1 MNNTDDS
8 TNSKELALTTVTGVR
23 LIVERLILD
32 QLTTLNKDF
41 RAQVEQTLEP
51 GDSRKIRTTKGVEVG
66 TIGRSSVTYKAI
78 PEDMA
83 VVLADAADR
92 GIELIDAL
100 PPEDDPRY
108 QKIIA
113 ILFEHAPE
121 LLDTTIP
128 PESREELADEVLE
141 EWEITDHVR
150 DGWKIVK
157 TAPRFSVRP
166 KRSQRALMALEA
178 EMNHSG
184 LFAEDQIKAIESI
197 RSAKN
202 A

>member
-1 MNNTDDS
+1 MNNSNYS

-41 RAQVEQTLEP
+41 RAQVEKTLEP

-66 TIGRSSVTYKAI
+66 TIGRSSVTYKAV

-92 GIELIDAL
+92 GIELIDTL

-108 QKIIA
+108 QTIIA

-121 LLDTTIP
+121 LLDTSIP

-150 DGWKIVK
+150 EGWKIVK

-166 KRSQRALMALEA
+166 KRSQRALLALEA
-178 EMNHSG
+178 EMNTSG
-184 LFAEDQIKAIESI
+184 VFAEEQIKAIESI

>member
-1 MNNTDDS
+1 MNNTNDS
-8 TNSKELALTTVTGVR
+8 TQSGEMVLTTEAGIR

-41 RAQVEQTLEP
+41 RAQVENTLEP

-66 TIGRSSVTYKAI
+66 TIGRSSITYKAV

-92 GIELIDAL
+92 GIELIDTL
-100 PPEDDPRY
+100 PTEDDPRY
-108 QKIIA
+108 QTIIA
-113 ILFEHAPE
+113 ILLEQAPE
-121 LLDTTIP
+121 LLDTSIP
-128 PESREELADEVLE
+128 PESRGELADEVLE

-150 DGWKIVK
+150 EGWKIVE
-157 TAPRFSVRP
+157 TAPRFSVKP
-166 KRSQRALMALEA
+166 KRNARALMALEA
-178 EMNHSG
+178 EMNTSG
-184 LFAEDQIKAIESI
+184 LFAAEQIKAIESI